1 MAGRRF
7 LLPCFL
13 VCACVPLEA
22 DAHDAG
28 AGKRPDRVE
37 RWGTFDLA
45 LRGPKDGNPF
55 RDVTLGARFQ
65 QQDRVIEVEGF
76 CDGDGVYRIR
86 FMPDA
91 LGEWSYR
98 TTSNQKELDGK
109 TGRLTCVPPAPN
121 NHGPVRVRNTHHFA
135 YADGT
140 PYFPV
145 GTTCYVW
152 NHQGDRLE
160 ELTLK
165 TLKASPFNK
174 VRMCV
179 FPHRYAYND
188 NEPVH
193 YPFEGKPPREWD
205 FTRFNPEFFRHLE
218 RRIGDLRRLGIE
230 ADLILFHPYDRGHWG
245 FDRMPAAADDGY
257 LRYVVARLAAYRNVW
272 WSLANEFDFM
282 KTKTTA
288 DWDRF
293 FQVVQKS
300 DPYHHLRSIH
310 NGLRLYDHNKP
321 WVTHA
326 SIQNGSAVA
335 DFGRAGL
342 LRSAYE
348 KPVVYDEV
356 CYEGNIPLRWGDLSA
371 EEMVHRFWQGIIAG
385 TYVTHGETY
394 QHPQDV
400 LWWTK
405 GGDLRGQ
412 SPPRIAF
419 LRKILEEG
427 PAGGL
432 EPVDKWRN
440 FQVAGSKGEYYLV
453 YFGKQAPAA
462 WRFELPK
469 GRFPIPAGAKFRVEV
484 LDTWN
489 MTVTPVAGT
498 FAPKPKGR
506 YVYADDSPPVKL
518 PGKPYQA
525 LRIRKIAPAAGTTDG
540 RVAPRPRLLRSDGP
554 K

>member
-1 MAGRRF
+1 MAGRRLLWLSF
-7 LLPCFL
+7 LLFAGGLPR
-13 VCACVPLEA
+13 A
-22 DAHDAG
+22 DVQEAG
-28 AGKRPDRVE
+28 ARPERVE
-37 RWGTFDLA
+37 RWEVFDLS
-45 LRGPKDGNPF
+45 LRGPKGGNPF
-55 RDVTLGARFQ
+55 HDVTLAARFQ
-65 QQDRVIEVEGF
+65 QKDRILDVEGF
-76 CDGDGVYRIR
+76 YDGDGTYRIR

-91 LGEWSYR
+91 LGEWTHR
-98 TTSNQKELDGK
+98 TTSNHQELNGK
-109 TGRLTCVPPAPN
+109 TGRLTCVAPSPG

-135 YADGT
+135 YVDGT

-160 ELTLK
+160 ERTLK

-174 VRMCV
+174 LRMCV

-188 NEPVH
+188 NEPIY
-193 YPFEGKPPREWD
+193 YPFEGNPPRDWD
-205 FTRFNPEFFRHLE
+205 FTRFNPKFFRHLE
-218 RRIGDLRRLGIE
+218 RRIGDLRALGIE
-230 ADLILFHPYDRGHWG
+230 ADLILFHPYDRAHWG
-245 FDRMPAAADDGY
+245 FDRMPAEADDRY

-293 FQVVQKS
+293 FQIVQKR

-310 NGLRLYDHNKP
+310 NALRLYDHNKP

-335 DFGRAGL
+335 DFGRAEL
-342 LRSAYE
+342 LRAAYE
-348 KPVVYDEV
+348 KPVIFDEV
-356 CYEGNIPLRWGDLSA
+356 CYEGNIPLRWGNLSA
-371 EEMVHRFWQGIIAG
+371 EEMVHRFWQGLIAG

-394 QHPQDV
+394 LHPDDV

-405 GGDLRGQ
+405 GGELRGQ
-412 SPPRIAF
+412 SPARIAF

-432 EPVDKWRN
+432 DPVDKWRDL
-440 FQVAGSKGEYYLV
+440 QVAGSGGEYYLI
-453 YFGKQAPAA
+453 YFGKQEPME

-469 GRFPIPAGAKFRVEV
+469 GRFPIPDGSKFRVEI

-489 MTVTPVAGT
+489 RTVTPVAGT

-506 YVYADDSPPVKL
+506 YVYADADSPPVKL

-525 LRIRKIAPAAGTTDG
+525 LRIRKMAAAAGTTEG
-540 RVAPRPRLLRSDGP
+540 QIAPRPRFQRSDGP
-554 K
+554 Q

>member
-1 MAGRRF
+1 MAVRR
-7 LLPCFL
+7 LLVVCFFA
-13 VCACVPLEA
+13 CAVVTSWAALQA
-22 DAHDAG
+22 VG
-28 AGKRPDRVE
+28 AGPDRVE

-45 LRGPKDGNPF
+45 LNGPKEGNPF
-55 RDVTLGARFQ
+55 RDVTLTARFQ
-65 QQDRVIEVEGF
+65 HQDRSIEVAGF
-76 CDGDGVYRIR
+76 YDGDGVYRVR

-91 LGEWSYR
+91 QGEWTYR
-98 TTSNQKELDGK
+98 TASNHKDLDGK
-109 TGRLTCVPPAPN
+109 AGRLTCVPPAPG
-121 NHGPVRVRNTHHFA
+121 NHGPVRVRNTYHFA

-140 PYFPV
+140 SYFPV

-160 ELTLK
+160 ERTLK

-179 FPHRYAYND
+179 FPHRYAYNN
-188 NEPVH
+188 NEPVL
-193 YPFEGKPPREWD
+193 YPFEGKPPRDWD

-218 RRIGDLRRLGIE
+218 RRIGDLRALGIE
-230 ADLILFHPYDRGHWG
+230 AELILFHPYDRGHWG

-293 FQVVQKS
+293 FQIVQKS
-300 DPYHHLRSIH
+300 DPYQHPRSIH

-335 DFGRAGL
+335 DFGRAEL
-342 LRSAYE
+342 LRAAYE

-394 QHPQDV
+394 LHPEDV

-405 GGDLRGQ
+405 GVELRGK

-427 PAGGL
+427 PADGL

-440 FQVAGSKGEYYLV
+440 LQVAGSKGEYYLI
-453 YFGKQAPAA
+453 YFGKQTPAE

-469 GRFPIPAGAKFRVEV
+469 GKFPIQAGAKYRVEI

-489 MTVTPVAGT
+489 MTVTPVAGN
-498 FAPKPKGR
+498 FAPKAKGR
-506 YVYADDSPPVKL
+506 YRYADDDSPSVRL
-518 PGKPYQA
+518 PGRPYQA
-525 LRIRKIAPAAGTTDG
+525 LRVR
-540 RVAPRPRLLRSDGP
+540 RVAPAGGTSDAP